1 MEPSDFLEVEELLR
15 KNAECTE
22 EHERLRKAK
31 KKSMFWGI
39 LAYAL
44 LFSCFASLI
53 SLGGAYIRRSDNG
66 GVVDKETIKIS
77 LRSAIRNG
85 ADLNVLKHIYSRRQV
100 EKPFVVRDRSKY
112 YSYETA
118 FSLVLEDLRGDYF
131 SSSQFKGDSLYRDR
145 LDKIIKDNN
154 NRNPFDQLEE
164 SQRYYFNN
172 VITKSAENYSK
183 IQEDINNIANELQ
196 EKNLLVSQYLSRSSY
211 SFYLS
216 IAALIITLVSF
227 LVPVIRV
234 RKPKKKTES
243 NLTSEKEV
251 GRS

>member
-1 MEPSDFLEVEELLR
+1 MR
-15 KNAECTE
+15 A
-22 EHERLRKAK
+22 
-31 KKSMFWGI
+31 
-39 LAYAL
+39 
-44 LFSCFASLI
+44 
-53 SLGGAYIRRSDNG
+53 
-66 GVVDKETIKIS
+66 
-77 LRSAIRNG
+77 
-85 ADLNVLKHIYSRRQV
+85 
-100 EKPFVVRDRSKY
+100 
-112 YSYETA
+112 
-118 FSLVLEDLRGDYF
+118 DYF
-131 SSSQFKGDSLYRDR
+131 SSSQFKWDSLYHDR

-227 LVPVIRV
+227 FVPVIRV
-234 RKPKKKTES
+234 RKPKIKR
-243 NLTSEKEV
+243 N
-251 GRS
+251 RI